1 LLSAIALRVRVGVTV
16 SKLQRFGRES
26 QWTVVPVKMLVA
38 VAALGLTVAA
48 CGISSSQ
55 EGGPSSEAQLPGIKE
70 FGLTEE
76 QFVVRVEKVESTIA
90 KCMAAAGFE
99 YIPVDVSTIER
110 AQQYV
115 RADPN
120 VSREDYHRR
129 WGYGETTRFDDPVRR
144 VGLGPQNRRIF
155 NSLPESDQVAY
166 NRTLFGENP
175 DMTFAWT
182 LDEEDFSETGGCTRK
197 GAAAAFTPKQMAGTY
212 ENPKDV
218 LVESDER
225 IVKAVDA
232 WVECMR
238 EAGYEG
244 YRDQDEIM
252 EELGE
257 RLDELLDG
265 DSPGSLTGARAAALK
280 RLQAEEVAASMADLA
295 CEIKHTDDVY
305 RQVETEV
312 FGQPLN

>member
-1 LLSAIALRVRVGVTV
+1 MRQKCGSL
-16 SKLQRFGRES
+16 
-26 QWTVVPVKMLVA
+26 LVA
-38 VAALGLTVAA
+38 VAAVALTASA
-48 CGISSSQ
+48 CGDPATQGRSQ
-55 EGGPSSEAQLPGIKE
+55 SGELPGIKE

-76 QFVVRVEKVESTIA
+76 EFVAHIEKVESTIA
-90 KCMAAAGFE
+90 ECMAAAGFE
-99 YIPVDVSTIER
+99 YVPVDVATVER

-115 RADPN
+115 RSDPN

-144 VGLGPQNRRIF
+144 VGLGPQNRQIF
-155 NSLPESDQVAY
+155 NSLSKPDQVAY

-175 DMTFAWT
+175 DMTFVWA

-197 GAAAAFTPKQMAGTY
+197 GAAAAFTPKQMKGTFV
-212 ENPKDV
+212 NPKDV
-218 LVESDER
+218 LVESDPR

-238 EAGYEG
+238 QAGYEG

-265 DSPGSLTGARAAALK
+265 DDPHSLTGARAAALR
-280 RLQAEEVAASMADLA
+280 RLQAEEVAVSMADLA
-295 CEIKHTDDVY
+295 CEIKHTDDVF
-305 RQVETEV
+305 REVEIEV
-312 FGQPLN
+312 FGQPVSG

>member
-1 LLSAIALRVRVGVTV
+1 MKHGTGGGRHLPIMPSRV
-16 SKLQRFGRES
+16 
-26 QWTVVPVKMLVA
+26 LVA
-38 VAALGLTVAA
+38 VAAVALTGLA
-48 CGISSSQ
+48 CGGAAAERGEQSA
-55 EGGPSSEAQLPGIKE
+55 ELPGIKE

-76 QFVVRVEKVESTIA
+76 QFVARIEKVESTVA
-90 KCMAAAGFE
+90 ECMAAAGFE
-99 YIPVDVSTIER
+99 YVPVDVATVEK

-129 WGYGETTRFDDPVRR
+129 WGYGETTRFDDPVKT
-144 VGLGPQNRRIF
+144 VGLGPQNMQII
-155 NSLPESDQVAY
+155 NSLSKPDKAAY

-175 DMTFAWT
+175 EMTFVWA

-197 GAAAAFTPKQMAGTY
+197 GAAAAFTPKQMSGSF

-218 LVESDER
+218 LVESDPR

-238 EAGYEG
+238 QAGYEG

-257 RLDELLDG
+257 KLDELLDG
-265 DSPGSLTGARAAALK
+265 DDPRSLTGARAAALK

-295 CEIKHTDDVY
+295 CEIKHTDDVF
-305 RQVETEV
+305 REVEIEV
-312 FGQPLN
+312 FGQPVSG

>member
-1 LLSAIALRVRVGVTV
+1 MKQNSCGRRRSSILPRRVLS
-16 SKLQRFGRES
+16 
-26 QWTVVPVKMLVA
+26 A
-38 VAALGLTVAA
+38 VAAVGLMCSA
-48 CGISSSQ
+48 CGGATEPRQQSA
-55 EGGPSSEAQLPGIKE
+55 ELPGIKE

-76 QFVVRVEKVESTIA
+76 QFGTRIEKVESTVA

-99 YIPVDVSTIER
+99 YVPVDVATVEK

-115 RADPN
+115 RADPD

-129 WGYGETTRFDDPVRR
+129 WGYGETTRFDDPVRT
-144 VGLGPQNRRIF
+144 VGLGPQNLQIF
-155 NSLPESDQVAY
+155 NSLPKPDQVAY

-175 DMTFAWT
+175 DMTFVWA

-197 GAAAAFTPKQMAGTY
+197 GAAAAFTPSQMSGSF

-218 LVESDER
+218 LVESDPR
-225 IVKAVDA
+225 IVTATDA
-232 WVECMR
+232 WVDCMR
-238 EAGYEG
+238 RAGYEG

-257 RLDELLDG
+257 KLDELLDG
-265 DSPGSLTGARAAALK
+265 DDPRSLTGARAAALK

-295 CEIKHTDDVY
+295 CEIKHTDDVF
-305 RQVETEV
+305 REVEIEV
-312 FGQPLN
+312 FGQPVSG